1 MTKAGCYDNWGA
13 DSLPLCYNNQATE
26 SLTGIFYVLS
36 EFANMSSLLINPAKS
51 SIFMTCRINQA
62 FKDEVQR
69 LGIPIEL
76 PGTTFYHEDNDSC

>member
-1 MTKAGCYDNWGA
+1 MIFTDGVA
-13 DSLPLCYNNQATE
+13 E

-36 EFANMSSLLINPAKS
+36 EFANMSGLLINPAKS